1 MEIYKKLFQ
10 LQQTYNSTK
19 DNFNDFGKYSFRNV
33 EQILAELKPILQ
45 PLNLVIVFN
54 EEIVNGNNNDYIKFE
69 AKLID
74 IETDE
79 SVSNFSI
86 CGIDTDLKGMSKAQ
100 MTGACLT
107 YGRKY
112 CLGGLLGFS
121 TGIADPDSM
130 DTTNFN
136 KPKTT
141 ENKIS
146 DIRQKIDILQ
156 QISECNTIEDL
167 TDLWSKLK
175 NWTKNETIKA
185 AFTAKKQ
192 MIKNK

>member
-1 MEIYKKLFQ
+1 MNIYKKLFQ

-45 PLNLVIVFN
+45 PINLVIVFN

-74 IETDE
+74 VETDE
-79 SVSNFSI
+79 SVSNVSV
-86 CGIDTDLKGMSKAQ
+86 CGIDTELKGMSKAQ

-130 DTTNFN
+130 DNTKLNN

-141 ENKIS
+141 ENKVS
-146 DIRQKIDILQ
+146 DILQ

-167 TDLWSKLK
+167 TDLWGKLK
-175 NWTKNETIKA
+175 NWTKNETIKT
-185 AFTAKKQ
+185 AFTTKKQ
-192 MIKNK
+192 MIKNI

>member
-1 MEIYKKLFQ
+1 MNIYKKLFQ

-74 IETDE
+74 VDTDE
-79 SVSNFSI
+79 SVSNVSV
-86 CGIDTDLKGMSKAQ
+86 CGIDTELKGMSKAQ

-121 TGIADPDSM
+121 TGVADPDSM
-130 DTTNFN
+130 DNTKLNN

-141 ENKIS
+141 EDKVS
-146 DIRQKIDILQ
+146 DILQ
-156 QISECNTIEDL
+156 QVSECNTIEDL
-167 TDLWSKLK
+167 TDLWGKLK
-175 NWTKNETIKA
+175 NWTKNETIKT
-185 AFTAKKQ
+185 AFTTKKQ
-192 MIKNK
+192 MIKNI

>member
-1 MEIYKKLFQ
+1 MNIYKKLFQ

-33 EQILAELKPILQ
+33 EQILAELKPILK

-74 IETDE
+74 VETDE
-79 SVSNFSI
+79 SVSNVSV
-86 CGIDTDLKGMSKAQ
+86 CGIDTELKGMSKAQ

-130 DTTNFN
+130 DNTKLNN

-141 ENKIS
+141 EDKVS
-146 DIRQKIDILQ
+146 DILQ
-156 QISECNTIEDL
+156 QISECQTIDDL
-167 TDLWSKLK
+167 TDLWGKLK
-175 NWTKNETIKA
+175 NWTKNETIKT
-185 AFTAKKQ
+185 AFTTKKQ

>member
-1 MEIYKKLFQ
+1 MNIYKKLFQ

-33 EQILAELKPILQ
+33 EQILAELKPILK

-74 IETDE
+74 VETDE
-79 SVSNFSI
+79 SVSNVSV
-86 CGIDTDLKGMSKAQ
+86 CGIDTELKGMSKAQ

-130 DTTNFN
+130 DNTKLNN

-141 ENKIS
+141 EDKIS
-146 DIRQKIDILQ
+146 DILQ
-156 QISECNTIEDL
+156 QISECNTIDDL
-167 TDLWSKLK
+167 TDLWGKLK
-175 NWTKNETIKA
+175 NWTKNETIKT
-185 AFTAKKQ
+185 AFTTQKQ
-192 MIKNK
+192 MIKNI

>member
-1 MEIYKKLFQ
+1 MNIYKKLMTI
-10 LQQTYNSTK
+10 QQTYNSTK
-19 DNFNDFGKYSFRNV
+19 DNFNAFGKYSFRNI
-33 EQILAELKPILQ
+33 EQILAEIKPILQ

-79 SVSNFSI
+79 SVSNVSV
-86 CGIDTDLKGMSKAQ
+86 CGIDTELKGMSKAQ

-121 TGIADPDSM
+121 TGVADPDSM
-130 DTTNFN
+130 DNTKLNN
-136 KPKTT
+136 KTKTT
-141 ENKIS
+141 EDKIS
-146 DIRQKIDILQ
+146 DILQ

-167 TDLWSKLK
+167 TDLWGKLK
-175 NWTKNETIKA
+175 NWTKNETIKT
-185 AFTAKKQ
+185 AFTTKKQ
-192 MIKNK
+192 MIKNI

>member
-1 MEIYKKLFQ
+1 MSIYKKLMTI
-10 LQQTYNSTK
+10 QQTYNSTK
-19 DNFNDFGKYSFRNV
+19 DNFNAFGKYSFRNV

-74 IETDE
+74 VETDE
-79 SVSNFSI
+79 SVSNVSV
-86 CGIDTDLKGMSKAQ
+86 CGIDTELKGMSKAQ

-130 DTTNFN
+130 DNTKLNN
-136 KPKTT
+136 KPTTT
-141 ENKIS
+141 EDKIS
-146 DIRQKIDILQ
+146 DILQ

-167 TDLWSKLK
+167 TDLWGKLK
-175 NWTKNETIKA
+175 NWTKNETIKN
-185 AFTAKKQ
+185 AFTTKKQ
-192 MIKNK
+192 MIINK

>member
-1 MEIYKKLFQ
+1 MNIYKKLFQ

-19 DNFNDFGKYSFRNV
+19 DNFNAFGKYSFRNV

-74 IETDE
+74 VDTDE
-79 SVSNFSI
+79 SVSNVSV
-86 CGIDTDLKGMSKAQ
+86 CGIDTELKGMSKAQ

-130 DTTNFN
+130 DNTKLNN

-141 ENKIS
+141 EDKIS
-146 DIRQKIDILQ
+146 DILQ
-156 QISECNTIEDL
+156 QISECNTIDDL
-167 TDLWSKLK
+167 TDLWGKLK
-175 NWTKNETIKA
+175 NWTKNETIKT
-185 AFTAKKQ
+185 AFTTKKQ
-192 MIKNK
+192 MIKNI

>member
-1 MEIYKKLFQ
+1 MNIYKKLFQ

-74 IETDE
+74 VETDE
-79 SVSNFSI
+79 SVSNVSV
-86 CGIDTDLKGMSKAQ
+86 CGIDTELKGMSKAQ

-130 DTTNFN
+130 DNTKLNN

-141 ENKIS
+141 ENKVS
-146 DIRQKIDILQ
+146 DILQ

-167 TDLWSKLK
+167 TDLWGKLK
-175 NWTKNETIKA
+175 NWTKNETIKT
-185 AFTAKKQ
+185 AFTTKKQ
-192 MIKNK
+192 MIKNI

>member
-1 MEIYKKLFQ
+1 MNIYSKLFQ

-33 EQILAELKPILQ
+33 EQILAELKPILK
-45 PLNLVIVFN
+45 PLNLIIVFN

-74 IETDE
+74 VETDE
-79 SVSNFSI
+79 SVSNVSV
-86 CGIDTDLKGMSKAQ
+86 CGIDTELKGMSKAQ

-130 DTTNFN
+130 DNTKLNN

-141 ENKIS
+141 EDKVS
-146 DIRQKIDILQ
+146 DILQ

-167 TDLWSKLK
+167 TDLWGKLK
-175 NWTKNETIKA
+175 NWTKNETIKT

-192 MIKNK
+192 MIKNI

>member
-1 MEIYKKLFQ
+1 MNIYKKLFQ

-74 IETDE
+74 VETDE
-79 SVSNFSI
+79 SVSNVSV
-86 CGIDTDLKGMSKAQ
+86 CGIDTELKGMSKAQ

-130 DTTNFN
+130 DNTKLNN

-141 ENKIS
+141 ENKVS
-146 DIRQKIDILQ
+146 DILQ

-167 TDLWSKLK
+167 TDLWGKLK
-175 NWTKNETIKA
+175 NWTNNETVKT

>member
-1 MEIYKKLFQ
+1 MNIYKKLFQ

-19 DNFNDFGKYSFRNV
+19 DNFNTFGKYSFRNV

-74 IETDE
+74 VETDE
-79 SVSNFSI
+79 SVSNVSV
-86 CGIDTDLKGMSKAQ
+86 CGIDTELKGMSKAQ

-121 TGIADPDSM
+121 TGVADPDSM
-130 DTTNFN
+130 DNTKLNN

-141 ENKIS
+141 EDKVS
-146 DIRQKIDILQ
+146 DILQ
-156 QISECNTIEDL
+156 QISECNTIDDL
-167 TDLWSKLK
+167 TDLWGKLK
-175 NWTKNETIKA
+175 NWTKNETIKT
-185 AFTAKKQ
+185 AFSTKKQ

>member
-1 MEIYKKLFQ
+1 MSIYKKLMTI
-10 LQQTYNSTK
+10 QQTYNSTK
-19 DNFNDFGKYSFRNV
+19 DNFNAFGKYSFRNV

-74 IETDE
+74 VDTDE
-79 SVSNFSI
+79 SVSNVSV
-86 CGIDTDLKGMSKAQ
+86 CGIDTELKGMSKAQ

-130 DTTNFN
+130 DNTKLNN

-141 ENKIS
+141 EDKIS
-146 DIRQKIDILQ
+146 DILQ
-156 QISECNTIEDL
+156 QISECNTIDDL
-167 TDLWSKLK
+167 TDLWGKLK
-175 NWTKNETIKA
+175 NWTKNETIKT
-185 AFTAKKQ
+185 AFTTKKQ
-192 MIKNK
+192 MIKNG

>member
-1 MEIYKKLFQ
+1 MNIYKKLFQ

-19 DNFNDFGKYSFRNV
+19 DNFNTFGKYSFRNV

-74 IETDE
+74 VETDE
-79 SVSNFSI
+79 SVSNVSV
-86 CGIDTDLKGMSKAQ
+86 CGIDTELKGMSKAQ

-130 DTTNFN
+130 DNTKLNN

-141 ENKIS
+141 ENKVS
-146 DIRQKIDILQ
+146 DILQ
-156 QISECNTIEDL
+156 QISECNTIDDL
-167 TDLWSKLK
+167 TDLWGKLK
-175 NWTKNETIKA
+175 NWTKNETIKT
-185 AFTAKKQ
+185 AFTTKKQ
-192 MIKNK
+192 MIKNG

>member
-1 MEIYKKLFQ
+1 MNIYKKLFQ

-19 DNFNDFGKYSFRNV
+19 DNFNAFGKYSFRNV

-74 IETDE
+74 VETDE
-79 SVSNFSI
+79 SVSNVSV
-86 CGIDTDLKGMSKAQ
+86 CGIDTELKGMSKAQ

-130 DTTNFN
+130 DNTKLNN

-141 ENKIS
+141 EDKIS
-146 DIRQKIDILQ
+146 DILQ
-156 QISECNTIEDL
+156 QISECNTIDDL
-167 TDLWSKLK
+167 TDLWGKLK
-175 NWTKNETIKA
+175 NWTKNETIKN
-185 AFTAKKQ
+185 AFTTKKQ
-192 MIKNK
+192 MIING

>member
-1 MEIYKKLFQ
+1 MNIYKKLFQ

-33 EQILAELKPILQ
+33 EQILAELKPILK

-74 IETDE
+74 VETDE
-79 SVSNFSI
+79 SVSNVSV
-86 CGIDTDLKGMSKAQ
+86 CGIDTELKGMSKAQ

-130 DTTNFN
+130 DNTKLNN

-141 ENKIS
+141 ENKVS
-146 DIRQKIDILQ
+146 DILQ
-156 QISECNTIEDL
+156 QISECNTIDDL
-167 TDLWSKLK
+167 TDLWGKLK
-175 NWTKNETIKA
+175 NWTKNETIKT
-185 AFTAKKQ
+185 AFTTKKQ
-192 MIKNK
+192 MIING

>member
-1 MEIYKKLFQ
+1 MNIYKKLMTI
-10 LQQTYNSTK
+10 QQTYNSTK
-19 DNFNDFGKYSFRNV
+19 DNFNTFGKYSFRNV

-74 IETDE
+74 VDTDE
-79 SVSNFSI
+79 SVSNVSV
-86 CGIDTDLKGMSKAQ
+86 CGIDTELKGMSKAQ

-130 DTTNFN
+130 DNTKLNN

-141 ENKIS
+141 EDKIS
-146 DIRQKIDILQ
+146 DILQ
-156 QISECNTIEDL
+156 QISECDTIDEL
-167 TDLWSKLK
+167 TDLWGKLK
-175 NWTKNETIKA
+175 NWTKNETIKT
-185 AFTAKKQ
+185 AFTTKKQ
-192 MIKNK
+192 MIKNI

>member
-1 MEIYKKLFQ
+1 MNIYKKLFQ

-33 EQILAELKPILQ
+33 EQILAELKPILK

-74 IETDE
+74 VETDE
-79 SVSNFSI
+79 SVSNVSV
-86 CGIDTDLKGMSKAQ
+86 CGIDTELKGMSKAQ

-130 DTTNFN
+130 DNTKLNN

-141 ENKIS
+141 ENKVS
-146 DIRQKIDILQ
+146 DILQ
-156 QISECNTIEDL
+156 QINECQTIEDL
-167 TDLWSKLK
+167 TDLWGKLK
-175 NWTKNETIKA
+175 NWTKNETIKT
-185 AFTAKKQ
+185 AFTTKKQ
-192 MIKNK
+192 MIKNG

>member
-1 MEIYKKLFQ
+1 MNIYKKLFQ

-33 EQILAELKPILQ
+33 EQILAELKPILK

-79 SVSNFSI
+79 SVSNVSV
-86 CGIDTDLKGMSKAQ
+86 CGIDTELKGMSKAQ

-130 DTTNFN
+130 DNTKLNN

-141 ENKIS
+141 ENKVS
-146 DIRQKIDILQ
+146 DILQ

-167 TDLWSKLK
+167 TDLWGKLK
-175 NWTKNETIKA
+175 NWTKNETIKT
-185 AFTAKKQ
+185 AFTTKKQ
-192 MIKNK
+192 MIKNI

>member
-1 MEIYKKLFQ
+1 MSIYSKLFQ

-33 EQILAELKPILQ
+33 EQILAELKPILK

-74 IETDE
+74 VETDE
-79 SVSNFSI
+79 SVSNVSV
-86 CGIDTDLKGMSKAQ
+86 CGIDTELKGMSKAQ

-130 DTTNFN
+130 DNTKLNN

-146 DIRQKIDILQ
+146 DILQ

-167 TDLWSKLK
+167 TDLWGKLK
-175 NWTKNETIKA
+175 NWTNNETVKT

>member
-1 MEIYKKLFQ
+1 MNIYKKLFQ

-74 IETDE
+74 VDTDE
-79 SVSNFSI
+79 SVSNVSV
-86 CGIDTDLKGMSKAQ
+86 CGIDTELKGMSKAQ

-130 DTTNFN
+130 DNTKLNN

-141 ENKIS
+141 EDKIS
-146 DIRQKIDILQ
+146 DILQ
-156 QISECNTIEDL
+156 QISECNTIEEL
-167 TDLWSKLK
+167 TDLWSRLK
-175 NWTKNETIKA
+175 SWTKNETIKT
-185 AFTAKKQ
+185 AFTTKKQ
-192 MIKNK
+192 MIKNG

>member
-1 MEIYKKLFQ
+1 MNIYKKLMTI
-10 LQQTYNSTK
+10 QQTYNSTK
-19 DNFNDFGKYSFRNV
+19 DNFNAFGKYSFRNI
-33 EQILAELKPILQ
+33 EQILAEIKPILQ

-54 EEIVNGNNNDYIKFE
+54 EQIVNGNNNDQIKFE

-79 SVSNFSI
+79 SVSNVSV
-86 CGIDTDLKGMSKAQ
+86 CGIDTELKGMSKAQ

-121 TGIADPDSM
+121 TGVADPDSM
-130 DTTNFN
+130 DNTKLNN

-141 ENKIS
+141 EDKIS
-146 DIRQKIDILQ
+146 DILQ
-156 QISECNTIEDL
+156 QVSECNTIEDL
-167 TDLWSKLK
+167 TDLWGKLK
-175 NWTKNETIKA
+175 NWTKNETIKT
-185 AFTAKKQ
+185 AFTTKKQ
-192 MIKNK
+192 MIKNI

>member
-1 MEIYKKLFQ
+1 MNIYKKLFQ

-74 IETDE
+74 VETDE
-79 SVSNFSI
+79 SVSNVSV
-86 CGIDTDLKGMSKAQ
+86 CGIDTELKGMSKAQ

-130 DTTNFN
+130 DNTKLNN

-141 ENKIS
+141 EDKIS
-146 DIRQKIDILQ
+146 DILQ
-156 QISECNTIEDL
+156 QISECNTIDDL
-167 TDLWSKLK
+167 TDLWGKLK
-175 NWTKNETIKA
+175 NWTKNETIKT
-185 AFTAKKQ
+185 AFTTKKQ
-192 MIKNK
+192 MIKNG

>member
-1 MEIYKKLFQ
+1 MNIYKKLFQ

-19 DNFNDFGKYSFRNV
+19 DNFNAFGKYSFRNV

-74 IETDE
+74 VDTDE
-79 SVSNFSI
+79 SVSNVSV
-86 CGIDTDLKGMSKAQ
+86 CGIDTELKGMSKAQ

-141 ENKIS
+141 EDKIS
-146 DIRQKIDILQ
+146 DILQ
-156 QISECNTIEDL
+156 QISECNTIDDL
-167 TDLWSKLK
+167 TDLWGKLK
-175 NWTKNETIKA
+175 NWTKNETIKT
-185 AFTAKKQ
+185 AFTTKKQ
-192 MIKNK
+192 MIKNI

>member
-1 MEIYKKLFQ
+1 MNIYKKLFE

-19 DNFNDFGKYSFRNV
+19 DNFNEFGKYSFRNV
-33 EQILAELKPILQ
+33 EQILAELKPILK
-45 PLNLVIVFN
+45 PLNLIIVFN

-74 IETDE
+74 VETDE
-79 SVSNFSI
+79 SVSNVSV
-86 CGIDTDLKGMSKAQ
+86 CGIDTELKGMSKAQ

-130 DTTNFN
+130 DNTKLNN

-141 ENKIS
+141 ENKVS
-146 DIRQKIDILQ
+146 DILQ
-156 QISECNTIEDL
+156 QISECNTIDDL
-167 TDLWSKLK
+167 TDLWGKLK
-175 NWTKNETIKA
+175 NWTKNETIKT
-185 AFTAKKQ
+185 AFSTKKQ

>member
-1 MEIYKKLFQ
+1 MNIYKKLMTI
-10 LQQTYNSTK
+10 QQTYNSTK
-19 DNFNDFGKYSFRNV
+19 DNFNAFGKYSFRNV

-74 IETDE
+74 VETDE
-79 SVSNFSI
+79 SVSNVSV
-86 CGIDTDLKGMSKAQ
+86 CGIDTELKGMSKAQ

-130 DTTNFN
+130 DNTKLNN

-141 ENKIS
+141 EDKVS
-146 DIRQKIDILQ
+146 DILQ
-156 QISECNTIEDL
+156 QVSECNTIEDL
-167 TDLWSKLK
+167 TDLWGKLK
-175 NWTKNETIKA
+175 NWTKNETIKT
-185 AFTAKKQ
+185 AFTTKKQ
-192 MIKNK
+192 MIKNI

>member
-1 MEIYKKLFQ
+1 MNIYKKLFQ

-19 DNFNDFGKYSFRNV
+19 DNFNTFGKYSFRNV

-74 IETDE
+74 VETDE
-79 SVSNFSI
+79 SVSNVSV
-86 CGIDTDLKGMSKAQ
+86 CGIDTELKGMSKAQ

-130 DTTNFN
+130 DNTKLNN

-141 ENKIS
+141 EDKIS
-146 DIRQKIDILQ
+146 DILQ
-156 QISECNTIEDL
+156 QISECNTIDDL
-167 TDLWSKLK
+167 TDLWGKLK
-175 NWTKNETIKA
+175 NWTKNETIKT
-185 AFTAKKQ
+185 AFTTQKQ
-192 MIKNK
+192 MIKNG

>member
-1 MEIYKKLFQ
+1 MSIYSKLFQ

-33 EQILAELKPILQ
+33 EQILAELKPILK

-74 IETDE
+74 VETDE
-79 SVSNFSI
+79 SVSNVSV
-86 CGIDTDLKGMSKAQ
+86 CGIDTELKGMSKAQ

-130 DTTNFN
+130 DNTKLNN

-141 ENKIS
+141 EDKIS
-146 DIRQKIDILQ
+146 DILQ

-167 TDLWSKLK
+167 TDLWGKLK
-175 NWTKNETIKA
+175 NWTKNETIKT
-185 AFTAKKQ
+185 AFTTKKQ

>member
-1 MEIYKKLFQ
+1 MNIYKKLFQ
-10 LQQTYNSTK
+10 LQQNYNSTK
-19 DNFNDFGKYSFRNV
+19 DNFNAFGKYSFRNV

-74 IETDE
+74 VETDE
-79 SVSNFSI
+79 SVSNVSV
-86 CGIDTDLKGMSKAQ
+86 CGIDTELKGMSKAQ

-130 DTTNFN
+130 DNTKLNN

-141 ENKIS
+141 EDKIS
-146 DIRQKIDILQ
+146 DILQ
-156 QISECNTIEDL
+156 QISECNTIDDL
-167 TDLWSKLK
+167 TDLWGKLK
-175 NWTKNETIKA
+175 NWTKNETIKT
-185 AFTAKKQ
+185 AFTTQKQ
-192 MIKNK
+192 MIKNI

>member
-10 LQQTYNSTK
+10 IQQEYNSTK
-19 DNFNDFGKYSFRNV
+19 DNYNSFGKYNFRNV

-54 EEIVNGNNNDYIKFE
+54 EEIVNGNNNNDYIKFE

-74 IETDE
+74 VETDE
-79 SVSNFSI
+79 SVSNVSV

-121 TGIADPDSM
+121 TGIADPDSI

-141 ENKIS
+141 EDKVS
-146 DIRQKIDILQ
+146 DILQ
-156 QISECNTIEDL
+156 QISECNTLDEL
-167 TDLWSKLK
+167 VDLWSKLK
-175 NWTKNETIKA
+175 NWSKNETIKT

>member
-1 MEIYKKLFQ
+1 MNIYKKLFQ

-33 EQILAELKPILQ
+33 EQILAELKPVLQ

-74 IETDE
+74 VDTDE
-79 SVSNFSI
+79 SVSNVSV
-86 CGIDTDLKGMSKAQ
+86 CGIDTELKGMSKAQ

-130 DTTNFN
+130 DNTKLNN
-136 KPKTT
+136 KPTTT

-146 DIRQKIDILQ
+146 DILQ
-156 QISECNTIEDL
+156 QVSECNTIEDL
-167 TDLWSKLK
+167 TDLWGKLK
-175 NWTKNETIKA
+175 NWTNNETIKT
-185 AFTAKKQ
+185 AFTTQKQ
-192 MIKNK
+192 MIKNG

>member
-1 MEIYKKLFQ
+1 MNIYKKLMTI
-10 LQQTYNSTK
+10 QQTYNSTK
-19 DNFNDFGKYSFRNV
+19 DNFNAFGKYNFRNV

-74 IETDE
+74 VETDE
-79 SVSNFSI
+79 SVSNVSV
-86 CGIDTDLKGMSKAQ
+86 CGIDTELKGMSKAQ

-130 DTTNFN
+130 DNTKLNN

-141 ENKIS
+141 EDKIS
-146 DIRQKIDILQ
+146 DILQ
-156 QISECNTIEDL
+156 QVSECQTIEDL
-167 TDLWSKLK
+167 TDLWGKLK
-175 NWTKNETIKA
+175 NWTKNETIKT
-185 AFTAKKQ
+185 AFTTQKQ
-192 MIKNK
+192 MIKNI

>member
-1 MEIYKKLFQ
+1 MNIYKKLFQ

-19 DNFNDFGKYSFRNV
+19 DNFNAFGKYSFRNV

-54 EEIVNGNNNDYIKFE
+54 EEIVNSNNNDYIKFE

-74 IETDE
+74 VETDE
-79 SVSNFSI
+79 SVSNVSV
-86 CGIDTDLKGMSKAQ
+86 CGIDTELKGMSKAQ

-130 DTTNFN
+130 DNTKLNN

-141 ENKIS
+141 ENKVS
-146 DIRQKIDILQ
+146 DILQ

-167 TDLWSKLK
+167 TDLWGKLK
-175 NWTKNETIKA
+175 NWTKNETIKT
-185 AFTAKKQ
+185 AFTTKKQ
-192 MIKNK
+192 MIKNI

>member
-1 MEIYKKLFQ
+1 MNIYKKLMTI
-10 LQQTYNSTK
+10 QQTYNSTK
-19 DNFNDFGKYSFRNV
+19 DNFNTFGKYSFRNV

-74 IETDE
+74 VETDE
-79 SVSNFSI
+79 SVSNVSV
-86 CGIDTDLKGMSKAQ
+86 CGIDTELKGMSKAQ

-130 DTTNFN
+130 DNTKLNN
-136 KPKTT
+136 KPTTT
-141 ENKIS
+141 EDKIS
-146 DIRQKIDILQ
+146 DILQ
-156 QISECNTIEDL
+156 QVSECQTIEEL
-167 TDLWSKLK
+167 TDLWNRLK
-175 NWTKNETIKA
+175 SWTKNETIKT
-185 AFTAKKQ
+185 AFTTKKN
-192 MIKNK
+192 ILKNI

>member
-1 MEIYKKLFQ
+1 MNIYKKLFQ

-33 EQILAELKPILQ
+33 EQILAELKPILK
-45 PLNLVIVFN
+45 PLNLIIVFN

-74 IETDE
+74 VETDE
-79 SVSNFSI
+79 SVSNVSV
-86 CGIDTDLKGMSKAQ
+86 CGIDTELKGMSKAQ

-130 DTTNFN
+130 DNTKLNN

-141 ENKIS
+141 ENKVS
-146 DIRQKIDILQ
+146 DILQ

-167 TDLWSKLK
+167 TDLWGKLK
-175 NWTKNETIKA
+175 NWTKNETIKT
-185 AFTAKKQ
+185 AFTTKKQ

>member
-1 MEIYKKLFQ
+1 MNIYKKLFE
-10 LQQTYNSTK
+10 LQQSYNSTK
-19 DNFNDFGKYSFRNV
+19 DNFNEFGKYSFRNV
-33 EQILAELKPILQ
+33 EQILAELKPILK
-45 PLNLVIVFN
+45 PLNLIIVFN

-74 IETDE
+74 VETDE
-79 SVSNFSI
+79 SVSNVSV
-86 CGIDTDLKGMSKAQ
+86 CGIDTELKGMSKAQ

-130 DTTNFN
+130 DNTKLNN

-141 ENKIS
+141 ENKVS
-146 DIRQKIDILQ
+146 DILQ

-167 TDLWSKLK
+167 TDLWGKLK
-175 NWTKNETIKA
+175 NWTKNETIKT
-185 AFTAKKQ
+185 AFTTKKQ
-192 MIKNK
+192 MIINK

>member
-1 MEIYKKLFQ
+1 MNIYKKLFQ

-33 EQILAELKPILQ
+33 EQILAELKPILK

-74 IETDE
+74 VDTDE
-79 SVSNFSI
+79 SVSNVSV
-86 CGIDTDLKGMSKAQ
+86 CGIDTELKGMSKAQ

-130 DTTNFN
+130 DNTKLNN

-141 ENKIS
+141 EDKIS
-146 DIRQKIDILQ
+146 DILQ
-156 QISECNTIEDL
+156 QISECNTIDDL
-167 TDLWSKLK
+167 TDLWGKLK
-175 NWTKNETIKA
+175 NWTKNETIKT
-185 AFTAKKQ
+185 AFTTQKQ
-192 MIKNK
+192 MIKNI

>member
-1 MEIYKKLFQ
+1 MNIYKKLMTI
-10 LQQTYNSTK
+10 QQTYNSTK
-19 DNFNDFGKYSFRNV
+19 DNFNAFGKYNFRNV

-74 IETDE
+74 VETDE
-79 SVSNFSI
+79 SVSNVSV
-86 CGIDTDLKGMSKAQ
+86 CGIDTELKGMSKAQ

-130 DTTNFN
+130 DNTKLNN
-136 KPKTT
+136 KPQQKSLTT
-141 ENKIS
+141 AEKVSN
-146 DIRQKIDILQ
+146 ILD
-156 QISECNTIEDL
+156 QISECNTIDEL
-167 TDLWSKLK
+167 TTLWKQIGD
-175 NWTKNETIKA
+175 WTKNEAIKT
-185 AFTAKKQ
+185 AFTTKKQ
-192 MIKNK
+192 MIKNG

>member
-1 MEIYKKLFQ
+1 MNIYKKLFQ

-19 DNFNDFGKYSFRNV
+19 DNFNAFGKYSFRNV

-74 IETDE
+74 VETDE
-79 SVSNFSI
+79 SVSNVSV
-86 CGIDTDLKGMSKAQ
+86 CGIDTELKGMSQAQ

-130 DTTNFN
+130 DNTKLNN

-141 ENKIS
+141 EDKIS
-146 DIRQKIDILQ
+146 DILQ
-156 QISECNTIEDL
+156 QISECNTIDDL
-167 TDLWSKLK
+167 TDLWGKLK
-175 NWTKNETIKA
+175 NWTKNETIKN
-185 AFTAKKQ
+185 AFTTKKQ
-192 MIKNK
+192 MIING